1 MHSAFVRITCSA
13 SRRLQI
19 RLTSRTVLEAVLEC
33 EQEGGDE
40 LMFDSTER
48 DRIFDRKR
56 ASREAAIDRLH
67 SAAIVGRGIEDR
79 GYWTLVHDLEI
90 AALTTN
96 LEQLDEIGIEVPMT
110 DAIDDDELRLS
121 LAEVV
126 RGLAELEV
134 YLLHSDHLDD
144 RSLHRRLRDDVLKD
158 QVRDLPPRIGC
169 REWIDL
175 ASGLGDPVETW
186 LRYHASDE
194 ERSEASDRG
203 EIVPPRSKKKADRDR
218 SLPRPNA

>member
-1 MHSAFVRITCSA
+1 MTRIA
-13 SRRLQI
+13 SRCLRFRLI
-19 RLTSRTVLEAVLEC
+19 LRSVLEVGLEC
-33 EQEGGDE
+33 KQEGGDE

-48 DRIFDRKR
+48 NRIFERKR
-56 ASREAAIDRLH
+56 YSRERAIDRLH
-67 SAAIVGRGIEDR
+67 SAAIVERGIEDR
-79 GYWTLVHDLEI
+79 GYWTLVHDLEL

-96 LEQLDEIGIEVPMT
+96 LKQLEEIGVEVPMT
-110 DAIDDDELRLS
+110 ETLEDDELRET
-121 LAEVV
+121 LAAMI

-144 RSLHRRLRDDVLKD
+144 RALYRRLRDDVLMD

-186 LRYHASDE
+186 LRYHASDG
-194 ERSEASDRG
+194 ERSLASDRG
-203 EIVPPRSKKKADRDR
+203 EIVPPRSKKRADRDR
-218 SLPRPNA
+218 SLPRPAA